1 MAVGVGSNLF
11 IFIADTWSHRIRRVD
26 STGIITTVAGNGTQ
40 GVSGDGVL
48 GTNASLRAPFGVA
61 VDVRG
66 NLFIADT
73 WNHRIFRVE
82 SSGIITTVAGNGTQG
97 FSGDGG
103 LATSASLGAPY
114 DVAVDTQGNLF
125 VADTLNHRIRRV
137 DSSGVITTFLAG
149 NSTQRFSAEA
159 APP

>member
-1 MAVGVGSNLF
+1 MAVGVGSNL
-11 IFIADTWSHRIRRVD
+11 FIADTWSHRIRRVD

-73 WNHRIFRVE
+73 WNHRICRVE

-137 DSSGVITTFLAG
+137 DSSGVITTLAG
-149 NSTQRFSAEA
+149 NDTQRFSAEA